1 MKKEYLKPE
10 ADITEW
16 DEEDVLRTSGA
27 LEEDDIHNDIYWTP
41 NY

>member
-16 DEEDVLRTSGA
+16 DDKDVFLQASS
-27 LEEDDIHNDIYWTP
+27 DIDENDDIYWTP
-41 NY
+41 YY

>member
-16 DEEDVLRTSGA
+16 DDKDVFLQASSDV
-27 LEEDDIHNDIYWTP
+27 DDLNNDINWTP